1 MIFSAVGIES
11 GNPRDTD
18 MFSWQTEIAADIL
31 ISLLYRQVHA
41 FSEKR
46 RCYAAANESRFK

>member
-1 MIFSAVGIES
+1 MIFIAVGIET

-18 MFSWQTEIAADIL
+18 MFSWQTKIVADIL